1 MDLSGQHSEITFFRT
16 TEDLS
21 PFTEDEVK
29 IDVVIEFDIYV
40 IFRLACSSDF
50 VGTVEMTGTNEEGID
65 GNPDRTRKIGEA
77 DLIDHLQESSITS
90 DVNLTFAPSGQIDF
104 SEVKDTTFQANTLD
118 FVNAAWTDLPL
129 DRFDDRFGA
138 LFQMNRL
145 GTDARGETAEKGSGE
160 EKDGA
165 AFHEV
170 QWAWINRDRFESCRY
185 DRSPR

>member
-50 VGTVEMTGTNEEGID
+50 VGTVEMTVTNEEGID

-77 DLIDHLQESSITS
+77 DLVDRLHLRRESYVRAFRA
-90 DVNLTFAPSGQIDF
+90 DR
-104 SEVKDTTFQANTLD
+104 FQRGKGH
-118 FVNAAWTDLPL
+118 DLP
-129 DRFDDRFGA
+129 
-138 LFQMNRL
+138 
-145 GTDARGETAEKGSGE
+145 GEYT
-160 EKDGA
+160 
-165 AFHEV
+165 
-170 QWAWINRDRFESCRY
+170 
-185 DRSPR
+185 